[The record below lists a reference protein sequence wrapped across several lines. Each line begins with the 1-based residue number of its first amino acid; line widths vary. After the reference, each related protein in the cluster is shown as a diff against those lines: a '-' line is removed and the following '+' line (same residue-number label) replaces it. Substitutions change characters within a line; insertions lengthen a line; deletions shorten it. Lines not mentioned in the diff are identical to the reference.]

1 MPSLAPVMRKVLVT
15 SSLHET
21 CVEQQ
26 PGVAGRWRPR
36 CEREPVHP
44 GANSALISAATRL
57 RILIED
63 EMARVEPNQPSVRQI
78 AQVRFRPCRNKER
91 IVPAP
96 DDQRSGPMR
105 AECRMPGLVGR
116 NIGLVVLQQIELG
129 QINARAVQQ
138 GLVDGPVIGAD
149 RCGGR
154 GRRPDTGI
162 LLFRLRGTAAHQL
175 RSPRHAS
182 PTAAGRSGAAC
193 RPRLPCRR
201 WCSE

>member
-1 MPSLAPVMRKVLVT
+1 
-15 SSLHET
+15 
-21 CVEQQ
+21 
-26 PGVAGRWRPR
+26 
-36 CEREPVHP
+36 
-44 GANSALISAATRL
+44 
-57 RILIED
+57 
-63 EMARVEPNQPSVRQI
+63 MARVEPNQPSVRQI

-149 RCGGR
+149 RCGVAGADQILEFCCSGCEDCRAPASLASSRFSHSGR
-154 GRRPDTGI
+154 KI
-162 LLFRLRGTAAHQL
+162 WRGM
-175 RSPRHAS
+175 S
-182 PTAAGRSGAAC
+182 PTPSM
-193 RPRLPCRR
+193 
-201 WCSE
+201 